1 MSIHSSF
8 RSTSSNTKHRNVLS
22 RLERL
27 EKLEATGRWG
37 SDKQG
42 CLGLPKVRSI
52 KVAMKKKKKKEGEE
66 AAAGTAEAAPAAAK
80 DAKK

>member
-8 RSTSSNTKHRNVLS
+8 RTSASSAKHRNVLG

-27 EKLEATGRWG
+27 EKLEAAGKWR
-37 SDKQG
+37 SADQG

-52 KVAMKKKKKKEGEE
+52 KVTIKKKKKV
-66 AAAGTAEAAPAAAK
+66 AEAPAEEG
-80 DAKK
+80 KK